1 MLHAPTLKDRQF
13 RRRVADF
20 LAVEQEQ
27 ASVRPLRLGLIGAGV
42 LLMLYFGGSPWVA
55 LIAPIYFLSDLTY
68 VRHVA
73 RVHRAARVTSRMLF
87 ALLTHHGVTVLAF
100 GAFAVVN
107 AFWPTAIAAWSAGLL
122 VFGQALNCIG
132 HDTRSQDAAR
142 IGAVIVGL
150 GAQLTIAGF
159 GYSKTIPASDLVFLH
174 VSSFLVTIYF
184 AAMVLNTAR
193 TRARLSE
200 RTEELAH
207 AQKGEAV
214 GRLTSGIAH
223 DFNNLLTVM
232 RGNIDLLS
240 EVPESERDPLLRE
253 IGDATE
259 RGGRLVGRLLD
270 ASRRAPSDTRILD
283 LAPFLD
289 EFGTFARRI
298 LPANITLV
306 IGASGPL
313 WLNTDPSQC
322 EAAMLNL
329 VVNARDAMGR
339 RGGIITLTAEMISSP
354 SAPSDMSPWILLV
367 VADDGPGMEPSV
379 LARATEPFV
388 TTKPPGEGTGL
399 GLAMVMD
406 FANRSGGTFEI
417 ESKVGQGTVARLRL
431 PTA

>member
-27 ASVRPLRLGLIGAGV
+27 AAGRPLRLVLIGIGV
-42 LLMLYFGGSPWVA
+42 LLMLYFDGSPWVA
-55 LIAPIYFLSDLTY
+55 LIAPIYFFSDLTY

-73 RVHRAARVTSRMLF
+73 KVHRAARVTNQMLIG
-87 ALLTHHGVTVLAF
+87 LLAHHGVTILAF

-107 AFWPTAIAAWSAGLL
+107 AFWPTDSAAWSAGLL

-142 IGAVIVGL
+142 IGVIIVGL
-150 GAQLTIAGF
+150 GGQLTVAGI
-159 GYSKTIPASDLVFLH
+159 GYSKGMTSSELIFLH
-174 VSSFLVTIYF
+174 ASSLLVTVYF
-184 AAMVLNTAR
+184 GAMVLNTAR
-193 TRARLSE
+193 TRARLSA

-232 RGNIDLLS
+232 RGNIDLLG
-240 EVPESERDPLLRE
+240 EVPDSERAPLLRE
-253 IGDATE
+253 IGAATE

-270 ASRRAPSDTRILD
+270 ASRRAPSDTRLLD
-283 LAPFLD
+283 LAPFLE
-289 EFGTFARRI
+289 EFGNFARRV
-298 LPANITLV
+298 LPANVTLV
-306 IGASGPL
+306 IEANGPL
-313 WLNTDPSQC
+313 WIHTDPSQC

-329 VVNARDAMGR
+329 VVNARDAMSMH
-339 RGGIITLTAEMISSP
+339 GGTIALTAESISSP
-354 SAPSDMSPWILLV
+354 SAPSDTAPWILLV
-367 VADDGPGMEPSV
+367 VTDDGSGMAPSV

-388 TTKPPGEGTGL
+388 TTKAPGEGSGL

-417 ESKVGQGTVARLRL
+417 ESKLGQGTVARLRL

>member
-20 LAVEQEQ
+20 LAIEQEQ
-27 ASVRPLRLGLIGAGV
+27 AAGRPLRLGLIGVGV
-42 LLMLYFGGSPWVA
+42 LLMLSFGGSPWVA
-55 LIAPIYFLSDLTY
+55 LIAPIYFISDLSY

-73 RVHRAARVTSRMLF
+73 RVHRAARVSKQMLF
-87 ALLTHHGVTVLAF
+87 GVLAHHGVTVLAF
-100 GAFAVVN
+100 VAFAVVN
-107 AFWPTAIAAWSAGLL
+107 AFWPTDIAAWSAGLL
-122 VFGQALNCIG
+122 IFGQALNCIG

-142 IGAVIVGL
+142 IGVVIVGT
-150 GAQLTIAGF
+150 GGQLVIAGI
-159 GYSKTIPASDLVFLH
+159 GYSNQMSDADLIFLH
-174 VSSFLVTIYF
+174 VSSLLVTIYF
-184 AAMVLNTAR
+184 AAMVLDTAK
-193 TRARLSE
+193 TRARLSA

-232 RGNIDLLS
+232 RGNIDLLG
-240 EVPESERDPLLRE
+240 EVPDSERGPLLRE

-270 ASRRAPSDTRILD
+270 ASRRAPSDTRRLD
-283 LAPFLD
+283 LAPFLE
-289 EFGTFARRI
+289 EFGVFARRV
-298 LPANITLV
+298 LPANVTLV
-306 IGASGPL
+306 IDAKGPL
-313 WLNTDPSQC
+313 WLQTDPSQC

-329 VVNARDAMGR
+329 VVNARDAMS
-339 RGGIITLTAEMISSP
+339 RGGGSIVLSAEQISSP

-367 VADDGPGMEPSV
+367 VSDDGPGMEPSV

-388 TTKPPGEGTGL
+388 TTKAPGEGSGL

-431 PTA
+431 PTS